1 MDEINR
7 HRLSPG
13 TELSGGRYKIEKLVA
28 PGGRGAIYRAIDTRF
43 DCPRAVKEML
53 NEFQNETE
61 RSQEVEWFERQAT
74 FLLDLNHPCIARV
87 HDYFVQDDRYYLVTD
102 FIEGRTI
109 AEVLEKEGN
118 VPGLNGARGVTE
130 ARARNWGRQLCSVL
144 SYLHRQSPP
153 ILFRDLKPSTIM
165 VTGKDEVKLINF
177 AMACTFPA
185 HRSSTIILRTGYVP
199 PEQLYGQPEPRSDLY
214 ALGATLHRVLTH
226 HDVANN
232 RPNIFTF
239 PPVRSLRPDISVAF
253 EQVIMKALVP
263 EIAQRWINADEMG
276 RAIIPFPP
284 DTVHTPAS

>member
-13 TELSGGRYKIEKLVA
+13 TELSDGRYKIEKLVA
-28 PGGRGAIYRAIDTRF
+28 PGGRDAIYRAIDTRF

-130 ARARNWGRQLCSVL
+130 ARARSWGQQLCSVL
-144 SYLHRQSPP
+144 SYLHRQSPS
-153 ILFRDLKPSTIM
+153 ILFGDLKPSTLM
-165 VTGKDEVKLINF
+165 VTGKDEMKLINF
-177 AMACTFPA
+177 SMARTFPA
-185 HRSSTIILRTGYVP
+185 QRSSTITTRAGYFP
-199 PEQLYGQPEPRSDLY
+199 PEQLHGKPEPRSDLY

-226 HDVANN
+226 HDVAIN

-276 RAIIPFPP
+276 RAILPFPP
-284 DTVHTPAS
+284 DTVHTSAS